1 MQRISYLVLFLLA
14 ILGAAC
20 SPKVATTGKST
31 ASTTVTKSTPKSND
45 QNLAVYRPKYTEKST
60 EGATDKA
67 DSKKVN
73 KSEQPMH
80 VNKKLDAVLDTIA
93 SRNKNI
99 RFANGYR
106 IQIYVGNDKKSADD
120 AKIFTYQSFPELNPY
135 ISYTQPVFKVK
146 VGDFLNRM
154 DAERYFSKIRESYPT
169 AMILPDK
176 VEIRKGLQVK

>member
-1 MQRISYLVLFLLA
+1 MQRISYFVLFLMV
-14 ILGAAC
+14 IFGVAC

-31 ASTTVTKSTPKSND
+31 ASATTKSTPKSND
-45 QNLAVYRPKYTEKST
+45 QNLAVYRPKYNEKPGESVS
-60 EGATDKA
+60 GKA
-67 DSKKVN
+67 DPKKVN
-73 KSEQPMH
+73 KSEQPMQ

-120 AKIFTYQSFPELNPY
+120 AKVFTYQSFPELNPY

-154 DAERYFSKIRESYPT
+154 DAERYFSKIKESYPT